1 MKVFELTLETYP
13 LDNTDMQV
21 VLKPTDPEVSKYI
34 ADYVVME
41 QTTSVETLNNHK
53 ITMRDVL
60 FNKFQELEGV
70 DQTLK
75 EEFIL

>member
-21 VLKPTDPEVSKYI
+21 VLKPTDPELSKYI
-34 ADYVVME
+34 ADYVIME

-53 ITMRDVL
+53 IAMRDVL